1 MEQSKID
8 RINEF
13 ARRVKAGETLTT
25 EEQAERAA
33 LRREYIDS
41 VKPNWTAPILWS
53 RTALSTSCPKSHPD
67 CKNSI
72 AGAVKLLRQCL
83 FST

>member
-1 MEQSKID
+1 MDQAKID

-13 ARRVKAGETLTT
+13 ARRVKAGKALTP

-41 VKPNWTAPILWS
+41 VKASLLGQLDNTYLVEPDGTKHKL
-53 RTALSTSCPKSHPD
+53 PKRPVE
-67 CKNSI
+67 KGK
-72 AGAVKLLRQCL
+72 A
-83 FST
+83 FSDE

>member
-33 LRREYIDS
+33 LRRDYLDS
-41 VKPNWTAPILWS
+41 VKANLAAQLD
-53 RTALSTSCPKSHPD
+53 STYLVEPDGTKHKLPKKPS
-67 CKNSI
+67 
-72 AGAVKLLRQCL
+72 
-83 FST
+83 